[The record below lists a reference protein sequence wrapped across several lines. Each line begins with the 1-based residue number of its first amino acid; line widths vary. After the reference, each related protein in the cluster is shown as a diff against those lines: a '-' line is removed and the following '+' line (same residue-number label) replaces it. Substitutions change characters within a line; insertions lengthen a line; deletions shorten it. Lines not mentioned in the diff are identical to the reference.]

1 MTTTV
6 INETAITSLD
16 ALLAKLREEPRHS
29 HPYRVIVAPS
39 STPHGQTV
47 LLIRRA
53 TGSLFLVDHYEG
65 LLRLEPGDGRL
76 QDNPVHI
83 AWLDRWVTRWGCV
96 VELHPTRTVFDGR
109 YGTTSRGASDYF
121 DALRVIMEVRLRG
134 ADSQYRR
141 DFLHRLEILRDQ
153 ALPRRT
159 AAGRSDDARI
169 YWRGGWMVD
178 RQYPRLRAIFKDE
191 AFIRACEEAKVY
203 GDYSLLREE
212 LNLAGNE
219 SFFDAAWIREM
230 SDGELVRADCG
241 HVERRIDTVTT
252 RDDSHTFCQACAD
265 EDFVYVTA
273 CRPSAEGY
281 YHQDDVYFWESDGE
295 YHLEPEPEDED
306 EDEDEDH
313 PLLYSWDSS
322 TEYLSHDRTFTPSPY
337 GDFTLGIELEV
348 EASDCDRGDALED
361 CNRQFNRGRRYA
373 MFKRDGSLDD
383 AKGFE
388 IVTAARRLADHI
400 EAFKAW
406 EPYDGLQ
413 SWNAECC
420 GMHVHIDSRAFTAL
434 SLGKFLQ
441 FFNDERNAKFIR
453 SIAGRHPDMD
463 SQAQS
468 YAARVECDSPNPA
481 RIKKGAGKNR
491 YRIVNLTNLTYDEQR
506 RLLVDADRSSKGSYS
521 TVELRIFRGTL
532 KKDRL
537 LAQIEFAHA
546 TVLFCR
552 VAGMHQL
559 NGRGFLAW
567 LGSVAGQY
575 KHLARCFG
583 VYVPRPTKLR
593 PTPGTTSAVQR
604 TTEV

>member
-1 MTTTV
+1 MATTI

-29 HPYRVIVAPS
+29 YPYRVIVAPS
-39 STPHGQTV
+39 SMPRGQTA
-47 LLIRRA
+47 LLIWRA
-53 TGSLFLVDHYEG
+53 TGSLFLVDPYEG
-65 LLRLEPGDGRL
+65 PPRLEHGDCRL
-76 QDNPVHI
+76 QDNPAHI
-83 AWLDRWVTRWGCV
+83 ARLDRWVTRWGCA

-109 YGTTSRGASDYF
+109 YGTTSRWASDYF
-121 DALRVIMEVRLRG
+121 EALRGIMEVWLRG
-134 ADSQYRR
+134 ADSQYRL
-141 DFLHRLEILRDQ
+141 DFLRRLEILRDQ
-153 ALPRRT
+153 ALPRGT
-159 AAGRSDDARI
+159 AAGWSDDARI
-169 YWRGGWMVD
+169 YWRGRRMD
-178 RQYPRLRAIFKDE
+178 SRQYMRLRAIFKDE
-191 AFIRACEEAKVY
+191 AFIRACEEAEVH
-203 GDYSLLREE
+203 GDYSLLRDE

-219 SFFDAAWIREM
+219 SFFDDDWTREI
-230 SDGELVRADCG
+230 SGGELVRADCG

-252 RDDSHTFCQACAD
+252 QDDRHTFCQACAD
-265 EDFVYVTA
+265 EEFVYVTA
-273 CRPSAEGY
+273 CRSSEEGY
-281 YHQDDVYFWESDGE
+281 YHPDDVYFWESDGE
-295 YHLEPEPEDED
+295 YHLEPEPEPEPEDDED
-306 EDEDEDH
+306 G
-313 PLLYSWDSS
+313 LLQGWAAS
-322 TEYLSHDRTFTPSPY
+322 TAHLAHDRSFTPTWY
-337 GDFTLGIELEV
+337 GDFTMGIELEV
-348 EASDCDRGDALED
+348 ETSDYDRWDAVRDCDEQLNSDRH
-361 CNRQFNRGRRYA
+361 YA
-373 MFKRDGSLDD
+373 MFKRDGSLHD

-406 EPYDGLQ
+406 EPYDGLR
-413 SWNAECC
+413 SWAPGNC

-434 SLGKFLQ
+434 TLGKFLQ
-441 FFNDERNAKFIR
+441 FFNDPANAKFIR

-481 RIKKGAGKNR
+481 RIKKGAGNSR

-506 RLLVDADRSSKGSYS
+506 RLLVEADRSSKGSYS

-552 VAGMHQL
+552 VAGLHQL

-575 KHLARCFG
+575 KHLARWFG